1 MSLPPRIDMV
11 AVVVVVTSEL
21 LRSQRSGRRGSS
33 SRCRCHH
40 DRPSSLPV
48 FSSSSLL
55 LESTEVAELP
65 VVDDSLVSD
74 VETGVF
80 GVEEDEEGV
89 DEVDELVVVGE
100 LVEVE
105 LDVDELDEV
114 CRVRSTPHKNI
125 RVEVNLFTEELE
137 IKEEDDELEAIKL
150 ETEER
155 KVVARVAHIPGPF
168 CNVDIHT
175 HPSSLQGPGLPPSN
189 AVLPHPVPGGP
200 PLPANYHQ
208 FRRGLSTFLFRLP
221 LSPSSPLS
229 IHFGDGLA

>member
-65 VVDDSLVSD
+65 VVDDGLVSD

-105 LDVDELDEV
+105 LDVDELD
-114 CRVRSTPHKNI
+114 
-125 RVEVNLFTEELE
+125 EELE

-221 LSPSSPLS
+221 LSPSSPPS